1 MSRLRAIMLVA
12 FALVACALA
21 ACAQVQ
27 ERAGSDFASERAG
40 RSDAASEHAGRSD
53 AASEHAG
60 SDAVSTSPARAP
72 LLAESADPAPRVR
85 APEQS
90 RRAKPTR
97 AERILLTVAERR
109 SAGLPLTG
117 APDGRYLRRRAYGPT
132 PAVDRVLDELA
143 REHGLRRVEGWPI
156 RSLDVYCEVFEVGD
170 GAKVDAVLA
179 ELAVDERVQLAQR
192 MNTFETLTG
201 RADDTYADLQPAAR
215 QLDLPEAHRVATGKG
230 VLVAV
235 IDSAVDT
242 KHPDLAGRVR
252 IDRDF
257 VDGRSPPKH
266 GEVHGTAVAGIIGS
280 VMNNEEGIV
289 GVAPDV
295 DIAALRACWPVDE
308 RGSSAR
314 CSSFSLAQAL
324 EVAIEIRAAVVNL
337 SLAGPHDPLLEQ
349 LLDEAQRRGAVI
361 VAAEPAGGSA
371 KDSFPAS
378 HTRVIVA
385 RGSHAAEEATG
396 ASQDASSPYLL
407 PAPADEILTTVP
419 DRGYAFLSGT
429 SLAAAH
435 VTGIVALLMER
446 APAIGVDDVAALLR
460 STTVRSG
467 AGASVNACLAL
478 EKMVAGRFC
487 PTASKAEATTASAA
501 RF

>member
-1 MSRLRAIMLVA
+1 MIAAMMRLVA
-12 FALVACALA
+12 ALAAIALA
-21 ACAQVQ
+21 ACAQVSQ
-27 ERAGSDFASERAG
+27 RAGPESVAAGAGPAAQAPSARAG
-40 RSDAASEHAGRSD
+40 
-53 AASEHAG
+53 
-60 SDAVSTSPARAP
+60 
-72 LLAESADPAPRVR
+72 AEPS
-85 APEQS
+85 
-90 RRAKPTR
+90 PTR
-97 AERILLTVAERR
+97 SAAYVRRTKPVHAERILLTVADRR

-132 PAVDRVLDELA
+132 PAVDRVLDALA
-143 REHGLRRVEGWPI
+143 REHGLRRIEGWPI

-170 GAKVDAVLA
+170 AAKIDAVLA
-179 ELAVDERVQLAQR
+179 ELAADERVQLAQR

-242 KHPDLAGRVR
+242 KHPDLAGRVS
-252 IDRDF
+252 IERDF

-308 RGSSAR
+308 RASGAR

-324 EVAIEIRAAVVNL
+324 EVAIEIHAAVVNL
-337 SLAGPHDPLLEQ
+337 SLAGPRDPLLEQ
-349 LLDEAQRRGAVI
+349 LLDEAQARGAVI
-361 VAAEPAGGSA
+361 VAAEPPATSA
-371 KDSFPAS
+371 DSFPAS
-378 HTRVIVA
+378 HARVIVA
-385 RGSHAAEEATG
+385 RASRAAHDEG
-396 ASQDASSPYLL
+396 SPYLL

-435 VTGIVALLMER
+435 VTGVVALLMER
-446 APAIGVDDVAALLR
+446 APALRVDDVAALLR

-478 EKMVAGRFC
+478 EKIVAGRFC
-487 PTASKAEATTASAA
+487 SVASTADATTAAPL